1 MERRAHD
8 ADLDDALLKLL
19 DQLIRVGIVNL
30 EMNLAVFPMKR
41 LHPRAEQDAAGRRDR
56 PDGKRSL
63 EALVELINLAH
74 GISRHIQKLLRAPRE
89 QTPRLRELDI
99 LRAAFEAG
107 QRAPFPAA
115 SSDAIT
121 AAVSCAASWQLP

>member
-1 MERRAHD
+1 MERRTHD

-41 LHPRAEQDAAGRRDR
+41 LHPRTEQDAAGRGDR

-63 EALVELINLAH
+63 ETLIELIDLAH
-74 GISRHIQKLLRAPRE
+74 GISRHIQKLLRTPRE

-99 LRAAFEAG
+99 LRAAFEELG
-107 QRAPFPAA
+107 RELRFQ
-115 SSDAIT
+115 
-121 AAVSCAASWQLP
+121 QLHLMR